1 MRTQLSV
8 LTALIA
14 VWLAV
19 IGLMALAP
27 DAAGMRSA
35 RADTGQTS
43 ALASDPQIFS
53 HTGLWVTEVGADGT
67 TAVIRDL
74 RRQ

>member
-35 RADTGQTS
+35 GADTGETG
-43 ALASDPQIFS
+43 ARAPAPQVFS
-53 HTGLWVTEVGADGT
+53 HTGLWITEIGADGT
-67 TAVIRDL
+67 SVVLRDL